1 MLQYIRN
8 NQMNLFCHAQV
19 RVEVLLGALAGL
31 TLTWRQVGRVLRSV
45 FLLACCC
52 REAEAS
58 AVSHFHD
65 GNHTHFPTELLRKML
80 QQNRALPRSCIKAGA
95 AFSTLLTRR
104 GRRPG
109 RLFTLNFKVRA
120 EFDNLFGICKK
131 LVEHQHDLD
140 PCGWGW
146 TVDCH
151 SNKSKK
157 YILRTIEK
165 SKTSAQWT
173 AQLLWIV
180 AIIFD
185 LLFLEGIF
193 PLQVPLVMQSL
204 YSRQWRASIVWRRKK
219 RGTKALPSPYCNVWP
234 TN

>member
-31 TLTWRQVGRVLRSV
+31 TLTWRQIGRVLRSV

-109 RLFTLNFKVRA
+109 RLFPLNQTQMFRLEKSFAKFERKLYGLPISCGWDWIVGKACRQKQIVPDFCTLGSLSFFLLLFQTDFKVQRLCRVTWL
-120 EFDNLFGICKK
+120 DYDKLFCSICGFYKYIKGRVLHNFIGHLK
-131 LVEHQHDLD
+131 LV
-140 PCGWGW
+140 
-146 TVDCH
+146 
-151 SNKSKK
+151 
-157 YILRTIEK
+157 
-165 SKTSAQWT
+165 
-173 AQLLWIV
+173 
-180 AIIFD
+180 
-185 LLFLEGIF
+185 
-193 PLQVPLVMQSL
+193 
-204 YSRQWRASIVWRRKK
+204 
-219 RGTKALPSPYCNVWP
+219 
-234 TN
+234 